1 MISPL
6 SATARSITLACQA
19 VVSGRVLDS
28 LTGAAPRGILL
39 VRLIDRDTGKAYSL
53 LQTILSDGSF
63 AFHAAPERVFPRL
76 AVQTY
81 HLRVE
86 AGASSYTPD
95 AFDFDVGPV
104 AGQPATVSVPE
115 PTPGIGALHVR
126 LFTGGGLPHTGINL
140 SLDRQAVRLLGRVV
154 VSTDPTAGVPGATI
168 QQNPPGG
175 DSTTADSGG
184 FFAFSSPLPVVLS
197 LQLRVSVTGFENTTM
212 TYEPDYTRP
221 TNQVTILLKP
231 S

>member
-81 HLRVE
+81 HLPRRGRCIE
-86 AGASSYTPD
+86 
-95 AFDFDVGPV
+95 
-104 AGQPATVSVPE
+104 
-115 PTPGIGALHVR
+115 L
-126 LFTGGGLPHTGINL
+126 HTGCLRLRRGARGWPAGNCQRAGTHTRHRRL
-140 SLDRQAVRLLGRVV
+140 ARQAIHRRWP
-154 VSTDPTAGVPGATI
+154 SPY
-168 QQNPPGG
+168 G
-175 DSTTADSGG
+175 DQ
-184 FFAFSSPLPVVLS
+184 P
-197 LQLRVSVTGFENTTM
+197 
-212 TYEPDYTRP
+212 
-221 TNQVTILLKP
+221 
-231 S
+231 